1 MAGYFIDF
9 AIASALIVVLTAL
22 MGNISNTIGERMFGR
37 NKSGKHVEASRRI
50 QQGWKVVGG
59 KNNAPKQAHRW
70 VPPLSPFAPC
80 GGERAA
86 LFSIR
91 LGIHRP
97 IPLIFF
103 L

>member
-70 VPPLSPFAPC
+70 APLFHRSHHAAVK
-80 GGERAA
+80 ER
-86 LFSIR
+86 R
-91 LGIHRP
+91 
-97 IPLIFF
+97 FF
-103 L
+103 RFG

>member
-22 MGNISNTIGERMFGR
+22 MGNISNTIGERLFGR

-59 KNNAPKQAHRW
+59 KK
-70 VPPLSPFAPC
+70 
-80 GGERAA
+80 
-86 LFSIR
+86 
-91 LGIHRP
+91 
-97 IPLIFF
+97 
-103 L
+103 